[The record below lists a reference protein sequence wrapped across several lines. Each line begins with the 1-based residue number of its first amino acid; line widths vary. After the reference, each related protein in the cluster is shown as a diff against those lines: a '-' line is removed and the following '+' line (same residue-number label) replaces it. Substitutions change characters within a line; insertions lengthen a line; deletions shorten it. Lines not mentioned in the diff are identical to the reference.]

1 MERLCSTDWI
11 LIARML
17 YVCVWLT
24 STVSGWMEGGDQS
37 CIECEMESVAWV
49 KVVGLAVGLV
59 VACLLLVASYLCYQK
74 MAARGVKKDAG
85 SLRSPPRALFSLCS
99 KHHGASA
106 AQSTS
111 GSTQFHSSPVTAL
124 TTRCA
129 DG

>member
-24 STVSGWMEGGDQS
+24 SAVLGWMEGGDQS

-59 VACLLLVASYLCYQK
+59 VTCLLLVASYLCYQK

-85 SLRSPPRALFSLCS
+85 YLRSPPRAQSSLCT
-99 KHHGASA
+99 AP
-106 AQSTS
+106 AQHRARVVQHN
-111 GSTQFHSSPVTAL
+111 STQAL
-124 TTRCA
+124 
-129 DG
+129 